1 MTTRS
6 VVLCALTPTDISEMF
21 TIAVQLYLPPWEV
34 IRGLNVSSRLDPVP
48 CVWTTPVI
56 FLQVMLGSTTR
67 WATTDTEQVR
77 EKDSLAVEEPEE
89 EVVTTGGGRAG
100 REGGRQRGRTCDCK
114 QFIPTHQM
122 EQRLTG

>member
-6 VVLCALTPTDISEMF
+6 VVLCPLTLTDISGTS
-21 TIAVQLYLPPWEV
+21 TIAVQVYLPPWEV
-34 IRGLNVSSRLDPVP
+34 VRGLNVRFKLDPVP

-77 EKDSLAVEEPEE
+77 EKNSLAVEEPEE

-100 REGGRQRGRTCDCK
+100 REGGR
-114 QFIPTHQM
+114 
-122 EQRLTG
+122 